1 VFASWARRFYSAAA
15 NGYTRP
21 VTLPELFGPALRDRA
36 AAHGLEWEDRS
47 YTFGEIDAWSTQFA
61 HALLAR
67 GVRAGDRLAVYL
79 PNRPEYIVLALA
91 CFKAGIIIVPINIL
105 YKEREAGHILRDS
118 APRAAVIHDAAPAPG
133 VDAWPL
139 DALLRDAAVHG
150 ITPVVSRV
158 TAASPAALVY
168 TSGTT
173 GAAKGAIVT
182 HGNFA
187 ANASTLV
194 RAWRFTADDHLLLA
208 LPLFHVH
215 GLGNGVMCW
224 LASGCVVR
232 LLPRFEQRTAADDFA
247 TFRPTVFFGVP
258 TMYVRLLELD
268 LDAAQRIGHDAR
280 LFVSGSAPLAAN
292 VLESFQARFGHRILE
307 RYGMT
312 ETLMT
317 LGNPYD
323 GERRAGTVGLP
334 LPGVHT
340 RIVDGGADVADGA
353 RGELW
358 IRSPTVCAGYWNRPD
373 ATAAAFADGWFRT
386 GDIASRATDGYI
398 TLHGRQSDL
407 IISGGF
413 NIYPREIEE
422 VLAEHPIV
430 AEAAVA
436 GLQVAARGEIPIAF
450 VVVRDDAALDSAAL
464 EAHCRAQLA
473 SFKVPR
479 AFVAVASLPRTALG
493 KVQKRALVESYVRGR

>member
-1 VFASWARRFYSAAA
+1 MPA

-21 VTLPELFGPALRDRA
+21 VTLLELFGPALRNRA
-36 AAHGLEWEDRS
+36 AAHGLEWDGRS

-67 GVRAGDRLAVYL
+67 GLRAGDRLAVYL
-79 PNRPEYIVLALA
+79 PNRPEYIVLSLG

-118 APRAAVIHDAAPAPG
+118 GPRAVVIDDASPAPG
-133 VDAWPL
+133 VDAWLL
-139 DALLRDAAVHG
+139 DSLVRDAAAHG
-150 ITPVVSRV
+150 SAPVLTHV
-158 TAASPAALVY
+158 TAASPAALIY

-173 GAAKGAIVT
+173 GAAKGAVLT

-194 RAWRFTADDHLLLA
+194 RAWRFTAEDRLLLA

-224 LASGCVVR
+224 LASGCIVR
-232 LLPRFEQRTAADDFA
+232 LLPRFEQRTAVDDFTA
-247 TFRPTVFFGVP
+247 FRPTVFFGVP
-258 TMYVRLLELD
+258 TMYVRLLELPE
-268 LDAAQRIGHDAR
+268 DAARRIGRNAR
-280 LFVSGSAPLAAN
+280 LFVSGSAPLAVH
-292 VLESFQARFGHRILE
+292 VLESFQSRFGHRILE

-317 LGNPYD
+317 LSNPYD

-334 LPGVHT
+334 LPGVHA
-340 RIVDGGADVADGA
+340 RIVASAADVADGQ

-358 IRSPTVCAGYWNRPD
+358 VRSPTVCAGYWNRPD
-373 ATAAAFADGWFRT
+373 ATAAAFADGWFHT
-386 GDIASRATDGYI
+386 GDVASRAADGYI

-436 GLQVAARGEIPIAF
+436 GLQDAARGEIPIAF
-450 VVVRDDAALDSAAL
+450 VVVRDDAALDPPAL

-479 AFVAVASLPRTALG
+479 AFVEVPSLPRTALG
-493 KVQKRALVESYVRGR
+493 KVQKGVLVESYLRRR